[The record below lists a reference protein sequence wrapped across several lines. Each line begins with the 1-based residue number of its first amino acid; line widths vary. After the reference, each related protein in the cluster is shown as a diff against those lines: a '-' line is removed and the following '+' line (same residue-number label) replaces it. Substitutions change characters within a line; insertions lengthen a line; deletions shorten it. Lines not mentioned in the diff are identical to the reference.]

1 MGLIS
6 EFKEFAA
13 KGNVV
18 DLAVGVVIGAAFGK
32 VVTSFVNDVIMP
44 PVGMIMGGIDFKDI
58 KLTLKAAVVEGGNV
72 VTPAVT
78 MNIGIF
84 MNAIIDFV
92 IVAFAIFLVIKAM
105 NVFRR
110 KQAEAPAAPAA
121 PAEDIVLLTEIRD
134 ELRKRS

>member
-1 MGLIS
+1 MGLVS

-58 KLTLKAAVVEGGNV
+58 KLTLKAAVMQGAEVI
-72 VTPAVT
+72 TPAVT
-78 MNIGIF
+78 LNIGLF
-84 MNAIIDFV
+84 MNAVIDFL
-92 IVAFAIFLVIKAM
+92 IIAFAVFMVVKAT

-110 KQAEAPAAPAA
+110 KQAEEPAAPAA
-121 PAEDIVLLTEIRD
+121 PSEDVVLLTEIRD